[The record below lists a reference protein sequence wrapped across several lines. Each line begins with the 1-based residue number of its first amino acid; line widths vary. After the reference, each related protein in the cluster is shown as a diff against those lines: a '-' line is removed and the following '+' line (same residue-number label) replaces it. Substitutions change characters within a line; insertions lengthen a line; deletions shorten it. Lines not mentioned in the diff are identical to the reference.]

1 MKILNY
7 DNNIYKKLKNIY
19 DKTDEKNIAI
29 ISNNILIEKNFI
41 DRFIVNKW
49 STYLN
54 MYYIIGEISNNSI
67 KNLIQLSDILQGI
80 ILNLTDDYPLDYI
93 NSIINYAIENKIN
106 IYLCNFLSN
115 NQEKNEFVHFIGG
128 INEI

>member
-7 DNNIYKKLKNIY
+7 DNNIYKKLRNIY

-29 ISNNILIEKNFI
+29 ISNDRLIEKIFI

-54 MYYIIGEISNNSI
+54 MYYIIEEISNNSI

-80 ILNLTDDYPLDYI
+80 ILNLTDNYPLDYI

-106 IYLCNFLSN
+106 IYLCNSLSN

>member
-7 DNNIYKKLKNIY
+7 DNNIYKKLRNIY

-29 ISNNILIEKNFI
+29 ISNDRLIEKNFI